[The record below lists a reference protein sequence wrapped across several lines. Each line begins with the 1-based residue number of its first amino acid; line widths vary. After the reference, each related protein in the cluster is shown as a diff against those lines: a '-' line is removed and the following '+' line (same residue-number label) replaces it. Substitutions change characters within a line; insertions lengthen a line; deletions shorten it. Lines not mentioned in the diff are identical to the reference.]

1 MLPSR
6 LDDFDCY
13 FDYNYYCHYFQ
24 QFSRDTS
31 TTVSTMNSSN
41 SSVEGKSGPFWCTAF
56 SIEALCILITNLFT
70 ITTFYINK
78 HLRKRSTYLLINLSV
93 ADLLVGILP
102 LPLYCYF
109 LGIGL
114 ISPKSIYHRI
124 LYHIYHYSDIFT
136 GLASITSLA
145 FISLERML
153 ATVYPLRHRVT
164 PFRNYVCVIIAI
176 WILNGSIAALTTYFN
191 SYDNYEYALY
201 AAWLPFSFL
210 LSSLIIIIT
219 SYSIVFANFRACKG
233 RSVRARRPLGHY
245 KNKKLA
251 KTLFI
256 VTAASLLTWSPFVII
271 MGIHYYSNT
280 HFSATILYVTKL
292 FHYINSLINT
302 IIYASRMPEFRI
314 ALTEL
319 VCKRSRIK
327 FGTKPRNTTSLSM
340 SNLGNPLL
348 FGLRNQEEHGLLFM
362 NHRRLHQF

>member
-1 MLPSR
+1 MNISNDQLG
-6 LDDFDCY
+6 
-13 FDYNYYCHYFQ
+13 
-24 QFSRDTS
+24 
-31 TTVSTMNSSN
+31 NSSN
-41 SSVEGKSGPFWCTAF
+41 EGKSGPLWCPAF
-56 SIEALCILITNLFT
+56 SIEALCIIVTNSFT

-93 ADLLVGILP
+93 ADLLVGLLP
-102 LPLYCYF
+102 LPLYSYF

-114 ISPKSIYHRI
+114 TSLKENPTTFHIIVYHT
-124 LYHIYHYSDIFT
+124 YHYSDIFT

-164 PFRNYVCVIIAI
+164 PFRNYVGVIITI
-176 WILNGSIAALTTYFN
+176 WMLNGSVAALTTYFN
-191 SYDNYEYALY
+191 KYYYESGY

-210 LSSLIIIIT
+210 LSSLIVIIT

-233 RSVRARRPLGHY
+233 RSIRARRPLGHY

-256 VTAASLLTWSPFVII
+256 VSAASLLTWSPFVII
-271 MGIHYYSNT
+271 TGIHYYSSIN
-280 HFSATILYVTKL
+280 FSETAIYVTKL
-292 FHYINSLINT
+292 LHYINSLINT

-319 VCKRSRIK
+319 VCKCSRIK
-327 FGTKPRNTTSLSM
+327 FGSKTRNNTTSLSM
-340 SNLGNPLL
+340 SALGNPLL
-348 FGLRNQEEHGLLFM
+348 YGIRNHEEHGLLFM
-362 NHRRLHQF
+362 NHQKSQHF